1 MLPMPLGDFLF
12 GKSLKDDMMD
22 LGITPQAYQE
32 VKKQT
37 VSLFVYCNVHGIV
50 IYTLAL
56 MCLSKNTSK
65 VDVTGQ
71 INYLYASLS
80 SLISSC
86 RNKV

>member
-37 VSLFVYCNVHGIV
+37 VRWRCNIYFGTDVFV
-50 IYTLAL
+50 
-56 MCLSKNTSK
+56 
-65 VDVTGQ
+65 
-71 INYLYASLS
+71 
-80 SLISSC
+80 
-86 RNKV
+86 